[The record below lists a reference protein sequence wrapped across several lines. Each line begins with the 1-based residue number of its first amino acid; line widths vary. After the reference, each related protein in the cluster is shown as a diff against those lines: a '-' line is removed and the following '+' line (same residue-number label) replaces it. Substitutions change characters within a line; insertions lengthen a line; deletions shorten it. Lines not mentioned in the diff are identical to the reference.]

1 MEYSILVK
9 LGAGKDYELRL
20 QDRDLAGATP
30 QSARRWFEQQ
40 FADMGCTP
48 TNPTGKTLLVD
59 LIVGVARAMGDKPFA
74 QGEDLAREFARN
86 AVAALQRRAVSID
99 VESLSVR

>member
-9 LGAGKDYELRL
+9 LGKGKDRELKL
-20 QDRDLAGATP
+20 HDGDLAGATP

-59 LIVGVARAMGDKPFA
+59 LVVGVAKAIGDKPFA
-74 QGEDLAREFARN
+74 QGDALAREFARN
-86 AVAALQRRAVSID
+86 AIVVLQRRAISID
-99 VESLSVR
+99 VEALSVS

>member
-1 MEYSILVK
+1 MECQILVK
-9 LGAGKDYELRL
+9 LGEGKDYEFRL

-30 QSARRWFEQQ
+30 QSARQWFEQQ

-59 LIVGVARAMGDKPFA
+59 LIVGVARAVGEKPFA
-74 QGEDLAREFARN
+74 QGDGLAREFAKN
-86 AVAALQRRAVSID
+86 AIVVLQRRAISVD
-99 VESLSVR
+99 VPALSVS

>member
-1 MEYSILVK
+1 MEYQVLVK
-9 LGAGKDYELRL
+9 LGKGKDYDLKL
-20 QDRDLAGATP
+20 HDGDLAGATP

-59 LIVGVARAMGDKPFA
+59 LIVSVARAMGEKPFA
-74 QGEDLAREFARN
+74 QGDGLAREFARN
-86 AVAALQRRAVSID
+86 ALAVLQRSRISID
-99 VESLSVR
+99 VEKLSAG